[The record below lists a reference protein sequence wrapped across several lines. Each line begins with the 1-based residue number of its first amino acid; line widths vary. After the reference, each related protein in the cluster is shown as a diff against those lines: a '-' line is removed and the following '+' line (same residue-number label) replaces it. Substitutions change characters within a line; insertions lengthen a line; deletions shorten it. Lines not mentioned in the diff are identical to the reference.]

1 MKIYFFIGR
10 VLRVERKQFHG
21 TQLEFQTTKGI
32 TTDLDILPENVL
44 KRTKTG
50 HSLVMVKRTR
60 VKGFC
65 VECIKRNNDPMYKK
79 NMTKIITHCP
89 RCPGGVWICS
99 ECFDR
104 THAHL

>member
-1 MKIYFFIGR
+1 MRI
-10 VLRVERKQFHG
+10 ERKQFRDA
-21 TQLEFQTTKGI
+21 QLGLQVTKGVSEQ
-32 TTDLDILPENVL
+32 DILPQNVL

-50 HSLVMVKRTR
+50 HSLVEVKRTR

-89 RCPGGVWICS
+89 RCPGGVWICGP
-99 ECFDR
+99 CFDQ